1 MAGGVADALNTWDV
15 CHQFNQQGKVGNVCS
30 VSHHATVSVHVL
42 PQQRDFFHA
51 LCCQVGDFFHHIVQG
66 TAEFFATGVRYY
78 AIAAVFAATFH
89 DAHERA
95 GAFDTGW
102 GQMVEFF
109 DFRKT
114 DVDLWTLERFALV
127 E

>member
-1 MAGGVADALNTWDV
+1 M
-15 CHQFNQQGKVGNVCS
+15 S
-30 VSHHATVSVHVL
+30 E
-42 PQQRDFFHA
+42 QRDFFYA

-66 TAEFFATGVRYY
+66 AAEFFATGVRHD

-89 DAHERA
+89 DAHECA
-95 GAFDTGW
+95 GAFDTCR

-114 DVDLWTLERFALV
+114 DVDLGALERFALV